1 MLMTLFMEITSPRR
15 YRMETD
21 FNLSA
26 LPKIRAFLED
36 FVSRNRWDAAMAD
49 RLVAASEETLLTLVQ
64 QENETYERNRLL
76 LVAHRVEGSAIVE
89 LVAATGEGNLQD
101 RIELLGNE
109 RAVETPEDME
119 VSLRLLRHFAS
130 SVHHQQ
136 YHDTDIII
144 LRVDAP
150 VPITA
155 DTD

>member
-1 MLMTLFMEITSPRR
+1 MES
-15 YRMETD
+15 D

-36 FVSRNRWDAAMAD
+36 FASRNGWDAAMAD
-49 RLVAASEETLLTLVQ
+49 RLLAASEETLLTLVQ
-64 QENETYERNRLL
+64 QDNEAGERNRLL
-76 LVAHRVEGSAIVE
+76 LIAYRDEGSAIVE
-89 LVAATGEGNLQD
+89 LVAAAGEGNLQD

-109 RAVETPEDME
+109 RAVETPEELE

-150 VPITA
+150 DLNTA
-155 DTD
+155 APD